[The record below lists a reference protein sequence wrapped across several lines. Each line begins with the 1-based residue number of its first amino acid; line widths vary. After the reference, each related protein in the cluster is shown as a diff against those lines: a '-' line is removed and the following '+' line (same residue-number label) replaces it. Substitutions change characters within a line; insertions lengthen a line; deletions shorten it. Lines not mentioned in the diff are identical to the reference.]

1 MPFFSL
7 LAQRWREGFVSLAVA
22 AACAVALLF
31 DGTNLDVLSLSLGL
45 LVVALGCALW
55 WNSSAGL
62 KLPRTSLLVT
72 MLLYWGW
79 LAATLAWNPVAYIGT
94 TMGFWWQSIL
104 PLAFLVTTLQ
114 TGDRAPLTWSA
125 VSALVLLASLGLML
139 HGAYQAFV
147 LNQPPRSLFL
157 DINMHAAM
165 LNLVA
170 LPTAGYLLIHLSS
183 GARSRYLSV
192 ALAAAFFLLVYGTM
206 LTRSRGALLTL
217 LLGLGLL
224 VGGTYRRV
232 PVRAIA
238 TVLAAAA
245 LAYAGA
251 ELTLQGDLTARIG
264 TLADPASAGAERW
277 LIWRQSW
284 ELLWQSP
291 WWGAGVGLYPLV
303 WAPYR
308 HPDDGSAGY
317 FAHNDYLQLWI
328 EAGLPGLL
336 LFLAV
341 LASVVWLYARVMRD
355 KAVSPECRVE
365 ATGLFAGVT
374 AIAAHALI
382 EFPFYIAPIL
392 VVYGL
397 VLARIQF
404 LAMTQ
409 GLAGTWTVRPGRFF
423 SRQGLRIILPAL
435 ALLPLVYFVS
445 VGASSR
451 YMDRGVELA
460 AEGRLDE
467 ADDML
472 MRAMR
477 LRPDSDSILIARA
490 DLRRHVLD
498 RNPALDPQ
506 SRATLFENADRLLT
520 RAERLNPLRPTT
532 FLVRAELYRSQPELT
547 GARWRDKVEQAY
559 RTALERNPRFYPARY
574 RYGRFVLAQGDM
586 PRAFRILDAGASY
599 GYAEDPKV
607 APYLLLTSE
616 LRERAGDVAGA
627 EALRKRLAAYQAHR
641 GETDSFR
648 PKTRPSLLT
657 PAENDLDAAPAANP
671 R

>member
-1 MPFFSL
+1 M
-7 LAQRWREGFVSLAVA
+7 SLAA
-22 AACAVALLF
+22 AAAYTAALF
-31 DGTNLDVLSLSLGL
+31 FNGINLDVLSLSLGL
-45 LVVALGCALW
+45 LTVALACSLR
-55 WNSSAGL
+55 WNSSDGV
-62 KLPRTSLLVT
+62 KLPRTGLLVT

-79 LAATLAWNPVAYIGT
+79 LAATLAWNPVAYIGA
-94 TMGFWWQSIL
+94 TMSFWWQSIL
-104 PLAFLVTTLQ
+104 PLAFLTMALQ
-114 TGDRAPLTWSA
+114 TGDRAPLTWSI
-125 VSALVLLASLGLML
+125 VSVLVLLVSLGLAL
-139 HGAYQAFV
+139 HGVYQAFV

-157 DINMHAAM
+157 DINMYAAM
-165 LNLVA
+165 LNLIA
-170 LPTAGYLLIHLSS
+170 LPTAGYLLIHLLS
-183 GARSRYLSV
+183 GRHPRYLSV
-192 ALAAAFFLLVYGTM
+192 VLAAAFLLLVYGTM
-206 LTRSRGALLTL
+206 LTGSRGAILAL

-224 VGGTYRRV
+224 VAGVLGRV
-232 PVRAIA
+232 PTRAIV
-238 TVLAAAA
+238 TVLA
-245 LAYAGA
+245 LVFFAYIGA
-251 ELTLQGDLTARIG
+251 ELTVQGGLTTRIG
-264 TLADPASAGAERW
+264 TLADPANAGAERW

-284 ELLWQSP
+284 ELLWKSP

-341 LASVVWLYARVMRD
+341 LASVAWLYARLVRD
-355 KAVSPECRVE
+355 KMVPLERRIE
-365 ATGLFAGVT
+365 ATGLFAGAA
-374 AIAAHALI
+374 AIAVHALI

-404 LAMTQ
+404 LAVAQ
-409 GLAGTWTVRPGRFF
+409 GIAGEWTVHPGRYF
-423 SRQGLRIILPAL
+423 SRQGFRLILPGA

-445 VGASSR
+445 VGLSSR

-460 AEGRLDE
+460 AQGRLVDADE
-467 ADDML
+467 AL
-472 MRAMR
+472 ARAMR

-490 DLRRHVLD
+490 DLRRHILD
-498 RNPALDPQ
+498 RNPVLDPP
-506 SRATLFENADRLLT
+506 SRSMLFENADRLLV
-520 RAERLNPLRPTT
+520 RAEQLNPLRPITY
-532 FLVRAELYRSQPELT
+532 LVRAELYRSQPDLT
-547 GARWRDKVEQAY
+547 GAQWRDKVELAY

-574 RYGRFVLAQGDM
+574 LYGRFVLAQGDM
-586 PRAFRILDAGASY
+586 PRALRILDAGASY

-607 APYLLLTSE
+607 APYLLLTAE
-616 LRERAGDVAGA
+616 LRERSGDVAGA

-657 PAENDLDAAPAANP
+657 PAENDMDSAPAANP